1 MSKFFYTSDCA
12 KRSATRHLQLASTGF
27 AHRHLAAALI
37 TLLGMVM
44 AGGAPAAKREES
56 LAVTSDGA
64 NWAGY
69 GRTYDE
75 DHYSPLTEINE
86 KNVSR
91 LGLVWFIDLPTMI
104 GAHTAPLEVD
114 GVLYFAVGFSVVH
127 AVDARTGRALWT
139 YDPKVA
145 AVAGEKL
152 RPAWGIRGIA
162 FWDGKVYTGTQDGRL
177 IAISARTGIPVWTV
191 QTTLGPRDGRYIT
204 GAPRIFKDKIII
216 GHGGADFAP
225 VRGYVTAYDARTGKQ
240 LWRFYTVPGDP
251 AKGFENKAMQMA
263 AATWKGEWWRFG
275 GGGTVWNAM
284 TYDAE
289 LNRVYIGTGNGAPW
303 NQGIRSPGGGDN
315 LFLCAIVALDADT
328 GEYIW
333 HYQTNPGE
341 TWDFNSAMDI
351 ELATLE
357 IAGKQRRVILHAPKN
372 GFFYVIDRDTGTLV
386 SAGPFAKVTWATGI
400 DPVSGRPMESPD
412 ARFPNGQTLMQP
424 GGTGAHN
431 WMAMAYSPQTRL
443 AYIPT
448 TELPAFYSDKT
459 IDLKTWTFSPHVALQ
474 NGLDAFA
481 ITIPPPALPPP
492 LGRLQAWDPTTQK
505 QVWSVP
511 MKNAYNGG
519 VLATAGNLVFQG
531 NSEGHFVAY
540 AAATGQVL
548 TTFDAQDGI
557 LAQPI
562 TYEVAGRQYV
572 TVITGYSAIAASM
585 GPSGAMAG
593 WDYRTQR
600 RRVLTF
606 SLDAKRSLPPTPSIV
621 VEEVV
626 DDPSFTIDHAL
637 STQGAQTYA
646 GHCLPCH
653 GVAAVAAGAAPDLR
667 KSHVPLDSAAFK
679 SVVHDGALQIRGM
692 PQFEELS
699 ETDLLGLQHYLRD
712 AARAGSVPGH

>member
-1 MSKFFYTSDCA
+1 MRAVRLKGIFFAILTVIESMASEGVRA
-12 KRSATRHLQLASTGF
+12 KNPEP
-27 AHRHLAAALI
+27 LAAA
-37 TLLGMVM
+37 
-44 AGGAPAAKREES
+44 R
-56 LAVTSDGA
+56 DGA
-64 NWAGY
+64 DWTGY
-69 GRTYDE
+69 GRTSDE
-75 DHYSPLTEINE
+75 DHFSPLAEINE

-91 LGLVWFIDLPTMI
+91 LGLAWFIDLPTMI
-104 GAHTAPLEVD
+104 SAHTAPLAVD
-114 GVLYFAVGFSVVH
+114 GVLYFAVGLSVVH
-127 AVDARTGRALWT
+127 AVEARSGRALWT
-139 YDPKVA
+139 YDPDVA

-162 FWDGKVYTGTQDGRL
+162 YWHGNVYTGTQDGRL
-177 IAISARTGIPVWTV
+177 IAINAKTGTPVWTV

-251 AKGFENKAMQMA
+251 SKGFENKAMRMA
-263 AATWKGEWWRFG
+263 AATWNGQWWRFG

-284 TYDAE
+284 TFDAE

-303 NQGIRSPGGGDN
+303 NRDIRSPGGGDN
-315 LFLCAIVALDADT
+315 LFLCGIVALDADT

-357 IAGKQRRVILHAPKN
+357 IGGKQRRVILHAPKN
-372 GFFYVIDRDTGTLV
+372 GFFYVIDRDTGKLI
-386 SAGPFAKVTWATGI
+386 SAEPFAKVTWATGI
-400 DPVSGRPMESPD
+400 DPVSGRPIETAD
-412 ARFPNGQTLMQP
+412 ARYPNGQTVMQP

-431 WMAMAYSPQTRL
+431 WMAMAYSPQTHL

-448 TELPAFYSDKT
+448 TEVPALYSDKNV
-459 IDLKTWTFSPHVALQ
+459 DLKTWTFSAHIALQ
-474 NGLDAFA
+474 NGLDPYAVTA
-481 ITIPPPALPPP
+481 PPAPLPPP
-492 LGRLQAWDPTTQK
+492 LGSLQAWDPVAQK
-505 QVWSVP
+505 RVWSIP

-531 NSEGHFVAY
+531 NSDGRFVAY
-540 AAATGQVL
+540 SAANGRVL
-548 TTFDAQDGI
+548 MSFDAQNGI

-562 TYEVAGRQYV
+562 TYQVDGRQYV

-585 GPSGAMAG
+585 GPSGAIAG

-606 SLDAKRSLPPTPSIV
+606 TLDGKAALPGAPPRV
-621 VEEVV
+621 VEKVI
-626 DDPSFTIDHAL
+626 DDPSFTVDHAL
-637 STQGAQTYA
+637 SMRGAQTYA
-646 GHCLPCH
+646 ASCIPCH

-667 KSHVPLDSAAFK
+667 KSRIPTDAAAF
-679 SVVHDGALQIRGM
+679 SRVVHDGALQAQGM
-692 PQFEELS
+692 PQFQEFS
-699 ETDLLGLQHYLRD
+699 DTDLLALRHYLRD
-712 AARAGSVPGH
+712 AARSAPVEER